1 MPCLLGTRERGLLR
15 VLMAPPSDVPTRT
28 HAICRLGDGYRF
40 WLLQCEIHTSVER
53 MRSRCCERSRGLPI
67 RRIVFF
73 LFLFFV
79 LPHGV
84 AARPRAGSGL
94 PAMRAAD
101 YQGGHEP
108 EDHDEQ
114 GEGPRDP

>member
-15 VLMAPPSDVPTRT
+15 VLRAPARDVPTRT
-28 HAICRLGDGYRF
+28 HAICRLGNGYRF

-53 MRSRCCERSRGLPI
+53 MRNRCCERSPGLPI

-79 LPHGV
+79 LLHGV
-84 AARPRAGSGL
+84 AASPPAVAGP
-94 PAMRAAD
+94 PAVIA
-101 YQGGHEP
+101 
-108 EDHDEQ
+108 
-114 GEGPRDP
+114 